1 MVLKIS
7 KPITDIVPISV
18 EEHNVERINSIS
30 HLYKK
35 ERQESKPITFALTR

>member
-1 MVLKIS
+1 MTERKVIS
-7 KPITDIVPISV
+7 ITAISDIEADVAI
-18 EEHNVERINSIS
+18 INSIP

>member
-1 MVLKIS
+1 MAEREIVSITAIS
-7 KPITDIVPISV
+7 DTEADAAI
-18 EEHNVERINSIS
+18 INSIQ